1 MRPPVDLWFSAAI
14 AADVAWMSH
23 ADAAAR
29 ARRRHE
35 RLVRLLDAAARGS
48 RLYRK
53 LIGDRDP
60 STLPLSALPVVRK
73 PELMARFDAW
83 VTDPRLKLPA
93 LRRFAAD
100 PSLIGEPFDG
110 GFVVWESSGSSGE
123 PGLFVQDAA
132 AMAVYD
138 ALESLRRPNVG
149 GLGPLFNPWGPDVSM
164 VFLGATT
171 GHFASVV
178 SIERLRRLNPLAAAR
193 LRCVSILQPSAVWMA
208 QLRALAPSI
217 IATYPSAA
225 VLLAQA
231 RLAGEL
237 DIAPRE
243 LWLGGETFTP
253 PMRALVHR
261 AFGAA
266 VMQSYGASEFLAI
279 AAECAHGRLHLNDDW
294 AVLEPVDA
302 ALQPVPPGTPGT
314 TTLLTN
320 LANHVQPLIRYDLG
334 DSVTL
339 HPQPCPCGSSLPVI
353 EVQGR
358 ADDTLHVGPAARAT
372 PLLPLALGTVLEDEA
387 GLFDY
392 QLVQDGPRALRLSTA
407 GCGPQA
413 EAALCRG
420 RDALVKF
427 VAAQGG
433 GTVHVRCR
441 SGVDAAPG
449 RSGKR
454 QRIVCALGPGPLA
467 MDQSGPGRPD

>member
-1 MRPPVDLWFSAAI
+1 MRPPIDLWFSAAV

-23 ADAAAR
+23 ADAASR
-29 ARRRHE
+29 ARRRQE
-35 RLVRLLDAAARGS
+35 RLVRLFDAAGRGS
-48 RLYRK
+48 RLYRR
-53 LIGDRDP
+53 LIGERDP

-73 PELMARFDAW
+73 PELMAQFDDW
-83 VTDPRLKLPA
+83 VTDPRLTLPS

-100 PSLIGEPFDG
+100 PALIGEPFEG

-138 ALESLRRPNVG
+138 ALEALRRPNLR
-149 GLGPLFNPWGPDVSM
+149 GLGHLFDPWGLRETMAFV
-164 VFLGATT
+164 GATT
-171 GHFASVV
+171 GHFASMV
-178 SIERLRRLNPLAAAR
+178 SIERLRRLNPLAASR
-193 LRCVSILQPSAVWMA
+193 MRSISILQPTAVWMA
-208 QLRALAPSI
+208 QLHALAPTV

-231 RLAGEL
+231 KLAGDL

-253 PMRALVHR
+253 AMRALVRR

-266 VMQSYGASEFLAI
+266 VSQSYGASEFLAI
-279 AAECAHGRLHLNDDW
+279 ASECGHGRLHLNDDW
-294 AVLEPVDA
+294 VILEPVDA
-302 ALQPVPPGTPGT
+302 ALQPVPAGTPGA

-334 DSVTL
+334 DRVTL
-339 HPQPCPCGSSLPVI
+339 HAQRCPCGSPLPVI

-358 ADDTLHVGPAARAT
+358 ADDTLRIGPTAHPT
-372 PLLPLALGTVLEDEA
+372 QLLPLALGTVLEDEA

-392 QLVQDGPRALRLSTA
+392 RLVQDGPRTLRLSTPGRGA
-407 GCGPQA
+407 QA
-413 EAALCRG
+413 DASLRRG
-420 RDALVKF
+420 RDALARF
-427 VAAQGG
+427 IAEQGG
-433 GTVHVRCR
+433 GAVHIRCR
-441 SGVDAAPG
+441 SGVDDVLG

-454 QRIVCALGPGPLA
+454 QRIVCALERPAALA
-467 MDQSGPGRPD
+467 MDQA